1 MQPRAARGGYAAVGR
16 VDQARGLASTDDID
30 AHVGGRLRARRT
42 ELGLSQATL
51 GQHLGLTFS
60 QVQKYEKGSNR
71 IGAGRL
77 YHLAALLG
85 VSVPYFFEGLEGSQ
99 PGSPSDIDCGCGG
112 SPAPGGVRQDIRP
125 AGEAGAGV
133 ACLIHGGR
141 LVDGA
146 RTVAV
151 GKQYSFSAL
160 WAAS

>member
-1 MQPRAARGGYAAVGR
+1 MIMQPRAARGGYAAVGR

-42 ELGLSQATL
+42 ELGLSQGTL

-60 QVQKYEKGSNR
+60 QVQKYEKGTNR

-99 PGSPSDIDCGCGG
+99 PGSPRASTAAVEAAQLQEVFVRISD
-112 SPAPGGVRQDIRP
+112 PQARQ
-125 AGEAGAGV
+125 
-133 ACLIHGGR
+133 
-141 LVDGA
+141 
-146 RTVAV
+146 
-151 GKQYSFSAL
+151 AL
-160 WAAS
+160 MSLASSMVEGT